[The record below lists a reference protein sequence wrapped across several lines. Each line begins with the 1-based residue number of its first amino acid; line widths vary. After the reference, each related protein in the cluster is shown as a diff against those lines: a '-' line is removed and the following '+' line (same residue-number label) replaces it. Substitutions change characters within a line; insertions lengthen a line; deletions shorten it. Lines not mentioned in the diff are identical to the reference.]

1 MYKIGQG
8 YDIHQLKSG
17 LPLIL
22 GGVEIPHTKGIDG
35 HSDADILIHAI
46 IDAVLGAFNMGDIGA
61 MFPNNE
67 KWHNAN
73 GLDMLSHMKEKVHSK
88 KGKMNII
95 NIDSTIILQSPKM
108 QPYIIKMKENIAK
121 VLEIS
126 PSSISI
132 KATTTDYLGFI
143 GTEEGIGCL
152 AICLVNH
159 E

>member
-1 MYKIGQG
+1 MFKIGQG

-88 KGKMNII
+88 IGKMNII

-121 VLEIS
+121 VLDIS
-126 PSSISI
+126 PISYSIT
-132 KATTTDYLGFI
+132 ATTTDYLGFI

>member
-8 YDIHQLKSG
+8 YDIHQLKSD

-22 GGVEIPHTKGIDG
+22 GGVDIEHTKGIDG

-46 IDAVLGAFNMGDIGA
+46 IDALLGAFNMGDIGA
-61 MFPNNE
+61 MFPNDK
-67 KWHNAN
+67 KWLNAT
-73 GLDMLSHMKEKVHSK
+73 GLDMLAYMKEQIHSK
-88 KGKMNII
+88 MGKLNII
-95 NIDSTIILQSPKM
+95 NIDSTIILQSPKL
-108 QPYIIKMKENIAK
+108 QPYILKMKENIAN

-126 PSSISI
+126 PDSISI

-143 GTEEGIGCL
+143 GKEEGIGCL
-152 AICLVNH
+152 AICLVEH

>member
-1 MYKIGQG
+1 MFKIGQG

-95 NIDSTIILQSPKM
+95 NID
-108 QPYIIKMKENIAK
+108 
-121 VLEIS
+121 
-126 PSSISI
+126 
-132 KATTTDYLGFI
+132 
-143 GTEEGIGCL
+143 
-152 AICLVNH
+152 
-159 E
+159 

>member
-1 MYKIGQG
+1 MFKIGQG

-67 KWHNAN
+67 KWRNAN

-88 KGKMNII
+88 MGKMNII

>member
-1 MYKIGQG
+1 MFKIGQG

-46 IDAVLGAFNMGDIGA
+46 IDAVLGAFNMGDIGT

-88 KGKMNII
+88 IGKMNII